1 KVNMVASIGHVAQA
15 NFDSRR
21 SHEVYCCSRNDLCCR
36 DFVNLANLALDVI
49 EAKFVYALLCV
60 FRWFSHRFKLGISS
74 GHKMQICISSAC
86 TGPRLESSPLSSAAR
101 MIRSMTSGARLPP
114 AGGFCI

>member
-1 KVNMVASIGHVAQA
+1 QCVDSQGGKKRRGFFKRNMVASIGPVAQA
-15 NFDSRR
+15 NFESRR

-60 FRWFSHRFKLGISS
+60 FMWFSHRFKDRKSTRLNSSHVSISYAVFCLKKKTTCDS
-74 GHKMQICISSAC
+74 FSS
-86 TGPRLESSPLSSAAR
+86 
-101 MIRSMTSGARLPP
+101 
-114 AGGFCI
+114 